1 MRSQLTVQKRGHIAQ
16 LHHPGGRSEGNRHG
30 SWTCSLD
37 DQPRTASYGFV
48 VSMTGLGG
56 ATVNVGV
63 NGAAFGINDS
73 TVMTIAELLSRAN
86 ARARNRALWN
96 ANGAGT
102 LSAAEIA
109 LRNQAYSY
117 FPLVLVL
124 IFRGF
129 RGCVNCRSRW
139 S

>member
-1 MRSQLTVQKRGHIAQ
+1 
-16 LHHPGGRSEGNRHG
+16 
-30 SWTCSLD
+30 
-37 DQPRTASYGFV
+37 
-48 VSMTGLGG
+48 MTGLGG